1 MNLHVILAATRDG
14 RKGTVVAEWFLEQAN
29 RYGKFNVEYVDLA
42 VVNLPL
48 FDEPHHPRLQQYQHE
63 HTKNW
68 SAIVARADAY
78 VFVTPEYDFSS
89 PAALTNA
96 LQYLLKEWAY
106 KAAGLVSYGG
116 VSAGL
121 RGAEMTKQTIA
132 SLKVMPMVE
141 SVAIP
146 FFAQH
151 IDKDT
156 GKFNP
161 GEVQEKAAVVMLD
174 ELLKWTTAL
183 KPLRGR

>member
-1 MNLHVILAATRDG
+1 MNLHVILAATREG
-14 RKGTVVAEWFLEQAN
+14 RKGTPVAEWFLEQAN
-29 RYGKFNVEYVDLA
+29 KHGKFNVEYVDLA

-68 SAIVARADAY
+68 SAIVARADAF

-89 PAALTNA
+89 PAALINA

-121 RGAEMTKQTIA
+121 RGAEMTKQTLT

-156 GKFNP
+156 GAFSP
-161 GEVQEKAAVVMLD
+161 GEVQEKAAVMMLD
-174 ELLKWTTAL
+174 ELFKWTTAL
-183 KPLRGR
+183 KPLRGG